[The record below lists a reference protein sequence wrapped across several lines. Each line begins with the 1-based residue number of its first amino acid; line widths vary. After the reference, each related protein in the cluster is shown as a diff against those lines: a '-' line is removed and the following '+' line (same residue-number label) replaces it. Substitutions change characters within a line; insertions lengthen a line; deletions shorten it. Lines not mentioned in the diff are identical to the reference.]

1 MTEGAV
7 TTATMAALLSTIG
20 EVLNAAVGWIGVIAN
35 VVTSTP
41 LFMIGV
47 VIMFVGVGIGL
58 VSRLLHL

>member
-1 MTEGAV
+1 MTEGAA
-7 TTATMAALLSTIG
+7 TATTMAALLSTIG
-20 EVLNAAVGWIGVIAN
+20 DVLDAAVGWVGVIAN

>member
-1 MTEGAV
+1 MTEGAA
-7 TTATMAALLSTIG
+7 TAATMATLLSTIG

-35 VVTSTP
+35 VVTSAP

>member
-1 MTEGAV
+1 MTEGAA
-7 TTATMAALLSTIG
+7 TAATMATLLSTIG
-20 EVLNAAVGWIGVIAN
+20 EVLNAAVGWISVIAN

>member
-1 MTEGAV
+1 MEGAAA
-7 TTATMAALLSTIG
+7 TATMATLLSTIG
-20 EVLNAAVGWIGVIAN
+20 EVFTAAVGWVGTIAG

-47 VIMFVGVGIGL
+47 VITFIGVGIGL